1 MTYTTEEF
9 VRREL
14 RSILRGD
21 VYRNRFVCLTCL
33 VTNDTGASASG
44 LAQVG
49 DHAGG
54 RPDLCDSGRLYGV
67 SGGGRVCAL
76 RENNALPRN
85 A

>member
-1 MTYTTEEF
+1 MTYTTEEV

-21 VYRNRFVCLTCL
+21 VYRNRFVCLTYL
-33 VTNDTGASASG
+33 ATMTLERLHPG

-49 DHAGG
+49 DHADG
-54 RPDLCDSGRLYGV
+54 RPNLCDSGRLYGV

-76 RENNALPRN
+76 RENNALP
-85 A
+85 